1 MDGVRMHV
9 MNGGNHFVRRRHVV
23 RRRRLAVAAAILA
36 GVVGFAACRGDDNGS
51 PTTAAGPA
59 ADDDG
64 RSTTTTAVSSSTTSS
79 STTSTTEAP
88 TTTTSTTTP
97 GPPLVLPGTLTPI
110 SSTATVRPG
119 DEGDQVVAIQ
129 QRLTALGYRP
139 GPVDGVYSN
148 STASAVMAFQKS
160 EGVGRDGTTGPDTLA
175 QMLAPTGAGARDS
188 GRAHIEIDLDRQ
200 IMFAVAGDGSATI
213 INVSTGTGERYRDNG
228 VSGVAITPTG
238 GFVVERRIEGF
249 HQAPLGTLYRPLFF
263 YQGWAV
269 HGSSNV
275 PGYPASH
282 GCVRT
287 SNVDQDYLWDLY
299 PNGSEV
305 VIYSGDSDAPSVL
318 TAPADAAPGA

>member
-1 MDGVRMHV
+1 MHV
-9 MNGGNHFVRRRHVV
+9 MNGGNHFVQRQRVV

-36 GVVGFAACRGDDNGS
+36 GVAGFAACRAGEPGS
-51 PTTAAGPA
+51 GTTAAGPA
-59 ADDDG
+59 ADDGGDPTTIPALSPP
-64 RSTTTTAVSSSTTSS
+64 STTTSP

-97 GPPLVLPGTLTPI
+97 GPPLLLPGTLTPI

-119 DEGDQVVAIQ
+119 DEGDEVAAIQ

-160 EGVGRDGTTGPDTLA
+160 EGIGRDGTTGPDTLA
-175 QMLAPTGAGARDS
+175 QMFSPTGAGARDY

-200 IMFAVAGDGSATI
+200 IMFAVAGDGSAAI

-249 HQAPLGTLYRPLFF
+249 HHAPLGTLYRPLFF

-287 SNVDQDYLWDLY
+287 SNIDQDYLWDLY